1 MEGLVPY
8 PDGRFKLEKIRKLEI
23 GKNPFA
29 PNDVLIEGA
38 YCRMCGGYAHKW
50 KDTDRKDSKG
60 PSKAVVSRDEKV
72 CLKLAREFGADAVVE
87 GEKKDL
93 FVVVKK

>member
-1 MEGLVPY
+1 MEGLVLN
-8 PDGRFKLEKIRKLEI
+8 PDGQFKLEEVPKLEI

-29 PNDVLIEGA
+29 PNGVLIEVA

-60 PSKAVVSRDEKV
+60 PSEAVV
-72 CLKLAREFGADAVVE
+72 
-87 GEKKDL
+87 
-93 FVVVKK
+93 